1 MAVTFNK
8 VIAKDG
14 LTPAQRFATMTKQ
27 DGVFYLVGSELY
39 LKNVLLSVD
48 TAAELAV
55 ADAGN
60 LFEGTDVEAVL
71 AELAGMVGDQEVTV
85 TKTTG
90 GAGDDFVYRYTFSQ
104 GGTQIPNGVI
114 DIAKDM
120 VATDGELVYPTV
132 DDPIVIGQD
141 TITSGT
147 YIKMTIANG
156 SPFFINVAD
165 LIQYNTFADNDEFD
179 FSDNSHQITVSVK
192 KISGSKIIY
201 RFADDGVTELT
212 INQKV
217 DQVESDLGT
226 LTNYVGQIPGTSS
239 ATNIVDY
246 IAEQTGGGI
255 AALDGTADIAAKD
268 ASTNVITI
276 KGGLVETDGVIGNAP
291 TTGAGAKADVVLAAV
306 AATGAS
312 EDVAVTDAGGYFEGS
327 DVETILQEIGAQL
340 LWNEV

>member
-8 VIAKDG
+8 VVAKDG
-14 LTPAQRFATMTKQ
+14 LTPAQRFASMTKQ

-55 ADAGN
+55 ADADN

-104 GGTQIPNGVI
+104 GGTQITNGVI

-156 SPFFINVAD
+156 DPF
-165 LIQYNTFADNDEFD
+165 Y
-179 FSDNSHQITVSVK
+179 
-192 KISGSKIIY
+192 
-201 RFADDGVTELT
+201 
-212 INQKV
+212 
-217 DQVESDLGT
+217 
-226 LTNYVGQIPGTSS
+226 
-239 ATNIVDY
+239 
-246 IAEQTGGGI
+246 
-255 AALDGTADIAAKD
+255 
-268 ASTNVITI
+268 
-276 KGGLVETDGVIGNAP
+276 
-291 TTGAGAKADVVLAAV
+291 
-306 AATGAS
+306 
-312 EDVAVTDAGGYFEGS
+312 
-327 DVETILQEIGAQL
+327 
-340 LWNEV
+340 